1 MNSELLVVEHGL
13 QTIDGK
19 GILPGST
26 LIVKGE
32 VVPPSWT
39 GIVEN
44 CGSVKERKLIV
55 ATPDTEKQISDL
67 SASLDAAKVELDAA
81 KVELGKFPSLRAD
94 LESAR
99 ELAIE
104 HAKKLDAAN
113 AEIAELKKQKS
124 K

>member
-1 MNSELLVVEHGL
+1 MNSELLVIENGL

-44 CGSVKERKLIV
+44 CGSVKDRKLVV
-55 ATPDTEKQISDL
+55 ATPDTEKQIAEL
-67 SASLDAAKVELDAA
+67 NEQLEYAKTELQ
-81 KVELGKFPSLRAD
+81 KVPEIVS
-94 LESAR
+94 
-99 ELAIE
+99 ELATVKAE
-104 HAKKLDAAN
+104 NEKLT
-113 AEIAELKKQKS
+113 AEIAELKKPKS
-124 K
+124 GK